1 MTDSRPACPFCAA
14 PWSDAM
20 LAQFAA
26 MSSPCSCC
34 GGPAAEEAQAPLPTP
49 SEDLCCGAC
58 GRAIYLNP
66 HAAA

>member
-1 MTDSRPACPFCAA
+1 MTDHRPSCPFCAA

-20 LAQFAA
+20 IAELGA

-34 GGPAAEEAQAPLPTP
+34 GGPADVAAAEPLPMP
-49 SEDLCCGAC
+49 SGDLCCATC

-66 HAAA
+66 HAAP